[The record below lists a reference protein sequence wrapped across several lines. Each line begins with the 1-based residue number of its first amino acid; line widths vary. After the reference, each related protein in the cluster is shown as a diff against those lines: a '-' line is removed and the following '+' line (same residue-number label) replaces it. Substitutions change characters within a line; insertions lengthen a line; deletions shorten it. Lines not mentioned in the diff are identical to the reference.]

1 MAKLHVITN
10 KGVQATLDEKA
21 IRVFETE
28 FKGNLI
34 LPDDELYKQERLVW
48 NGMID
53 KRPAIIAGCVD
64 DHDVINA
71 INFARRH
78 NLLLA
83 VRGGGHNVAGL
94 GTCDGGLVID
104 LSGLNEVVVDP
115 DQRIATVSGGA
126 TWADVD
132 RATQAFGLVTPGGV
146 VSDTGVGGLTLGGGY
161 GHLRNKYGLS
171 CDNLIAADV
180 VTADGKQVRASNS
193 EKPELLWGLRGG
205 GGNFG
210 VVTRFEFKLY
220 PLGPEVFMCLVFHPA
235 DNPETAVRFFRQ
247 FSQAAPD
254 EVSALLFRGIIPEG
268 TEDFPPEVHNQPF
281 VAFMAVYAGDP
292 EEGERILEPLRKFDD
307 TLVDFSGKTSYKNVQ
322 SILDEDYPAHE
333 MRYYWK
339 SLNLQNLPDEAIGV
353 FAEHASRQPS
363 DYSTSDLWHVGKGIR
378 RYGSE
383 HGAFNGRHAAYLLNP
398 EANWFNEEDDQANI
412 EWVRSFLEAMKPFS
426 AGGLYLNFAG
436 FQEEGEALM
445 KSAYSNHYKQLAALK
460 KEYDPNNL
468 FRLNHNI
475 LPTNSRY
482 S

>member
-1 MAKLHVITN
+1 MDNLHIMTN
-10 KGVQATLDEKA
+10 EGTQITLDEKEIDA
-21 IRVFETE
+21 
-28 FKGNLI
+28 FKSNLEGNLI
-34 LPDDELYKQERLVW
+34 LPDDESYKQERLVW

-53 KRPAIIAGCVD
+53 KRPAMIAGCVNEK
-64 DHDVINA
+64 DVINSV
-71 INFARRH
+71 NFARTH
-78 NLLLA
+78 NLLVA
-83 VRGGGHNVAGL
+83 VQGGGHNVAGL
-94 GTCDGGLVID
+94 GTCEGGLVIN
-104 LSGLNEVVVDP
+104 LSGMNEVAVDP

-132 RATQAFGLVTPGGV
+132 RATQAFGLATPGGV

-180 VTADGKQVRASNS
+180 VTADGKQERASNS
-193 EKPELLWGLRGG
+193 ENPELLWGLRGG

-235 DNPETAVRFFRQ
+235 DHPETAVRFFRQ
-247 FSQAAPD
+247 FTQVAPD

-268 TEDFPPEVHNQPF
+268 TEGFPPEVHTKPF

-292 EEGERILEPLRKFDD
+292 EEGEGILEPLRKFD
-307 TLVDFSGKTSYKNVQ
+307 TALVDFSGITSYENAQ

-339 SLNLQNLPDEAIGV
+339 SLNLNNLPDKAITI

-363 DYSTSDLWHVGKGIR
+363 DYSTSDLWHVGKGIK
-378 RYGSE
+378 RYGTE
-383 HGAFNGRHAAYLLNP
+383 HGAFNGRQADYLLNP
-398 EANWFNEEDDQANI
+398 EANWIYAKDDEANMN
-412 EWVRSFLEAMKPFS
+412 WVRRFLDAMKPFS
-426 AGGLYLNFAG
+426 TGDLYLNFAG
-436 FQEEGEALM
+436 LQEEGEAMM
-445 KSAYSNHYKQLAALK
+445 KSAYGNHYGRLASLKQ
-460 KEYDPNNL
+460 EYDPENL

-475 LPTNSRY
+475 APIGSRK